1 MLPVIPWYFAVI
13 DVALSVGI
21 VIVLWT
27 LFSAVASRGFRASL
41 ALFLGVWL
49 VAALVTAVSPP
60 AFLSRRQFL
69 INPMIPIFGV
79 VPAVIVIL
87 AFVFSPTVRRA
98 LASVSLPALHAI
110 QVYRLAGLTFI
121 ALLAQGQLPAH
132 FALPAGW
139 GDTVIGATAIPIA
152 YALARGVPASRPLAI
167 AWNVL
172 GLVDL
177 FTAVGAGTGILLH
190 VPPAAALGLF
200 PTILVPTLGVPVAVI
215 LHVICLS
222 RLPAGLPQVSAS
234 NSRSTS
240 AISL

>member
-21 VIVLWT
+21 VIALWT
-27 LFSAVASRGFRASL
+27 IFSRTATRAFRAGL
-41 ALFLGVWL
+41 AVFLGAWLVLAL
-49 VAALVTAVSPP
+49 VAAPSP
-60 AFLSRRQFL
+60 ASLLTKSRFF
-69 INPMIPIFGV
+69 INPLIPVFAI
-79 VPAVIVIL
+79 VPALIVIL
-87 AFVFSPTVRRA
+87 AFVLSPTVRQA
-98 LASVSLPALHAI
+98 LASVSLPALHGI
-110 QVYRLAGLTFI
+110 QVYRVAGFTFI

-139 GDTVIGATAIPIA
+139 GDVFIGATALPIA
-152 YALARGVPASRPLAI
+152 YALARGIPGSRRLAI

-177 FTAVGAGTGILLH
+177 FTAVGMGTGILLH
-190 VPPAAALGLF
+190 VPPAAAMGVF

-222 RLPAGLPQVSAS
+222 RLPASHPSTAPIRQPAS
-234 NSRSTS
+234 LAN
-240 AISL
+240 